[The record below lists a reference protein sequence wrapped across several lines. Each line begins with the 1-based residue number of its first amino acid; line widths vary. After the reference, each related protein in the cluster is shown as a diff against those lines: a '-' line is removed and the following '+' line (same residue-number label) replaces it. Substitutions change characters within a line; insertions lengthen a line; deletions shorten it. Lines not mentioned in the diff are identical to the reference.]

1 MAITD
6 EAVWLA
12 EERLWL
18 EGGSAYSE
26 LVAGEAL
33 LVMPGGGILTGSEAS
48 EAMADREGWQ
58 SVAMSQQALSRSDK
72 NAIVIAYRA
81 EAEHADDTRY
91 AAHCTSTY
99 HAVGG
104 DWQLIQHQQ
113 TVID

>member
-18 EGGSAYSE
+18 EGGTAYPE
-26 LVAGEAL
+26 LVAAEAL
-33 LVMPGGGILTGSEAS
+33 LVLPDAGMMTGSEAS
-48 EAMADREGWQ
+48 EAMAGREGWQ

-81 EAEHADDTRY
+81 EAERSDDTRY
-91 AAHCTSTY
+91 TAHCTSTY